1 MLISPRHWVLLTLL
15 VNPLMVSV
23 RGQQPES
30 TLQEL
35 TEFLPNDEGK
45 ALITEYCMRG
55 HSATRIRQALAQ
67 RPGEMNASGVLW

>member
-23 RGQQPES
+23 RVQQPEA

-45 ALITEYCMRG
+45 ALITE
-55 HSATRIRQALAQ
+55 
-67 RPGEMNASGVLW
+67 